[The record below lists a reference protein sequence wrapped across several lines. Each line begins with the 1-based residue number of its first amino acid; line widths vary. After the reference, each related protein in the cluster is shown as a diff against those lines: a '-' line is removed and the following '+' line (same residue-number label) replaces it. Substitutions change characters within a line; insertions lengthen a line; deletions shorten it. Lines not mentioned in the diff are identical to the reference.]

1 MTQGSNT
8 PEEQPKVVK
17 STLADTDNLQVE
29 PNCITLVNTKGS
41 SLENPEATGQESVNK
56 TANNNTSR
64 QSDVVQQTYE
74 RAQVIINSMMSELS
88 KATSDDVQ
96 GDIFF
101 LQEIFPNY
109 AVLLEEDP
117 FIIYKATSVP
127 DTMYMH
133 ESMKDPYAIEFREA
147 MKRVGKTILKMV
159 ILLS

>member
-1 MTQGSNT
+1 
-8 PEEQPKVVK
+8 
-17 STLADTDNLQVE
+17 
-29 PNCITLVNTKGS
+29 
-41 SLENPEATGQESVNK
+41 
-56 TANNNTSR
+56 
-64 QSDVVQQTYE
+64 
-74 RAQVIINSMMSELS
+74 MMSELS